1 MNQNYID
8 IDQAHKLGRGV
19 WELCQMGKTEEPR
32 SRVRIPKT
40 GVSQSSQ
47 CDSDTRTALTTRR
60 DR

>member
-32 SRVRIPKT
+32 SRVRIPKA

-47 CDSDTRTALTTRR
+47 WQ
-60 DR
+60 